1 MLYKKMQK
9 KNPITNGL
17 VSLKDTLKV
26 FNVLKNKQK
35 LCKVIFLICK
45 SMYIVKVYSILYTMR

>member
-1 MLYKKMQK
+1 MQK
-9 KNPITNGL
+9 KNPRTNGL

-35 LCKVIFLICK
+35 FIK
-45 SMYIVKVYSILYTMR
+45 

>member
-17 VSLKDTLKV
+17 VLLKDTLKV

-35 LCKVIFLICK
+35 LYKVIFFD
-45 SMYIVKVYSILYTMR
+45 M